1 MPVVSVARGHIL
13 ITGGTMRSFLL
24 TVLLSPCAMAQES
37 FLDEFRHRNS
47 PGRDAAALSEGR
59 SYFAEEDN
67 ASSDAYSGH
76 EFGEEESLPLE
87 RQLTP
92 AAYEPVDIPDSES
105 SDRESRIITDAICAE
120 QQTACEPT
128 PQLVRFR
135 KGAYQGSNVAAGYIH
150 DDSATGVAVST
161 LDVNTVFAV
170 PLGSMDN
177 LLILTPYVRADYL
190 NSAPALDLPDAVYDT
205 GVKAFWK
212 KPIND
217 RLSAMF
223 LLTPSMR
230 TDFDSTSGAFRLFGM
245 GLLVWQA
252 VPEKL
257 SLSGGVVYTGRDD
270 FPVLPGIGLLWTPA
284 PDWRYDI
291 QFPSPR
297 ISHRLQQDPGQS
309 ETWAYVS
316 GVFGGNTWAV
326 QRPSGASD
334 ELTMSD
340 LRVVLGIEKIFNENR
355 GYFGEVGYVFNRY
368 FEYASLPA
376 QTDLDATWMLR
387 AGISF

>member
-1 MPVVSVARGHIL
+1 
-13 ITGGTMRSFLL
+13 MRSFLL
-24 TVLLSPCAMAQES
+24 TLLLSPCAMAQES

-47 PGRDAAALSEGR
+47 TGRDVSTLNEAGQYFVDKGDTYSEDELR
-59 SYFAEEDN
+59 DE
-67 ASSDAYSGH
+67 ASSPFA
-76 EFGEEESLPLE
+76 
-87 RQLTP
+87 RQLEP

-105 SDRESRIITDAICAE
+105 SDRESRIITDAIRAE

-135 KGAYQGSNVAAGYIH
+135 QGSYQGSNVAAGYIH
-150 DDSATGVAVST
+150 DDSSTGVAIST
-161 LDVNTVFAV
+161 LDVNAVFAV

-177 LLILTPYVRADYL
+177 LLILTPYVRSDYL
-190 NSAPALDLPDAVYDT
+190 NSAAALDLPDALYDT

-223 LLTPSMR
+223 LFTPSMR
-230 TDFDSTSGAFRLFGM
+230 TDFNSTSGAFRMFGM
-245 GLLVWQA
+245 GLMVWQA
-252 VPEKL
+252 VPDKL
-257 SLSGGVVYTGRDD
+257 SLSGGVVYTGRAD
-270 FPVLPGIGLLWTPA
+270 FPVLPGMGVLWTPT

-309 ETWAYVS
+309 ETWAYLS
-316 GVFGGNTWAV
+316 GVFGGNTWSV
-326 QRPSGASD
+326 QRPSGTSD
-334 ELTMSD
+334 QLTMSD
-340 LRVVLGIEKIFNENR
+340 LRLMLGIEKIFNENR

-376 QTDLDATWMLR
+376 QTDLDSTWMLR